1 MKNLKLIFL
10 GLGCMAALSLT
21 SCIDDNND
29 DNGLT
34 KAQISQCL
42 TAVVG
47 NYSGK
52 IIYAANNP
60 ADIADKQD
68 TLDINWAITS
78 DTIVTIK
85 DFPAKV
91 IAESIVN
98 KDLKTALQ
106 EQNPK
111 QDIKCLMAF
120 ILNDPYIEFVLGPQ
134 KVDFPV
140 FYKDQSH
147 TVSAYFWTD
156 YSYGDKDPSTGLTV
170 LRLTMGAVFLD
181 TDDKTNLVSSSGT
194 EAVTI
199 PFFFTTAL

>member
-10 GLGCMAALSLT
+10 GLGCIAALSLT

-52 IIYAANNP
+52 MIYAANNP

-68 TLDINWAITS
+68 TLDINWTITS

-85 DFPAKV
+85 DFPAKA
-91 IAESIVN
+91 IAENIVN
-98 KDLKTALQ
+98 IDLKTALQ

-120 ILNDPYIEFVLGPQ
+120 VLNDPYIEFVLGPQ
-134 KVDFPV
+134 KAEFPV
-140 FYKDQSH
+140 FYKDQTH
-147 TVSAYFWTD
+147 TLSVYFWTD
-156 YSYGDKDPSTGLTV
+156 YSYGDKALSSNLMV
-170 LRLTMGAVFLD
+170 LHMTMGAVFLD
-181 TDDKTNLVSSSGT
+181 TDEETNLASSTGAKT
-194 EAVTI
+194 VAI
-199 PFFFTTAL
+199 PYIITTNL